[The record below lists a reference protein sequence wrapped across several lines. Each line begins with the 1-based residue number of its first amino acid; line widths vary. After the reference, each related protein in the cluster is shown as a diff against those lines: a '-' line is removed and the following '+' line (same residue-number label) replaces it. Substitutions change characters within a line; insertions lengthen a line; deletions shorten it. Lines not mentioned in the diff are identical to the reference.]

1 MPKLRIG
8 TLAIG
13 NYIRSP
19 KDHDTIMQ
27 IFEDAGNDFR
37 CHPVLSSA
45 SGKIVLD
52 MKNYKFIPKDRIV
65 QQVTI

>member
-1 MPKLRIG
+1 MKTRIG
-8 TLAIG
+8 ALAIG
-13 NYIRSP
+13 DYIRSP

-27 IFEDAGNDFR
+27 IFEDGGNDFR

>member
-1 MPKLRIG
+1 MSKVRIS
-8 TLAIG
+8 TLVVG

-19 KDHDTIMQ
+19 RDHDTIMQ
-27 IFEDAGNDFR
+27 IFADGGGDFR

-52 MKNYKFIPKDRIV
+52 MKSYKHIPKDRIV
-65 QQVTI
+65 DQVTI